1 MSIECQTKLH
11 SHIVCYSCTP
21 FYTLVLSYTIGSNLQ
36 KVSINWQSSDFPVL
50 FWILPSP
57 KKKIYQYWF
66 WLADVVG
73 DDYYLLLK
81 YIIAYIDV
89 VIVYLW
95 FAQPR
100 GSLALT
106 CCWFSKVGI
115 LVLLRNQT
123 FVRCFT
129 SCCQLSFAE
138 ENSGWSRKKG
148 TWSLI
153 SEPMSEVT
161 DERATLMSW
170 EEFYKREGVRLIE

>member
-1 MSIECQTKLH
+1 M
-11 SHIVCYSCTP
+11 CYSCTP
-21 FYTLVLSYTIGSNLQ
+21 FYTLVLSYTIRSNLQ
-36 KVSINWQSSDFPVL
+36 KVSINWRSSDFPVL
-50 FWILPSP
+50 FWTLPSP
-57 KKKIYQYWF
+57 KKNLSILILTCWCSWS
-66 WLADVVG
+66 WLLSLVEIIV
-73 DDYYLLLK
+73 
-81 YIIAYIDV
+81 IAYIDAINV
-89 VIVYLW
+89 DLW

-106 CCWFSKVGI
+106 CCCWFSEVGI
-115 LVLLRNQT
+115 LVLLRSQI
-123 FVRCFT
+123 FVRCFIT
-129 SCCQLSFAE
+129 CCQLSFAE